1 MLMLGPHT
9 HGMALH
15 LFRPAD
21 PPDGN
26 LSPSWKAW
34 RGLLYVAAAQFLA
47 RAGRLCRSH
56 PVRRALH
63 TALILVGLVVQLVLL
78 LTVAYLCDL
87 ALALMELWAELARKH
102 LEITL

>member
-1 MLMLGPHT
+1 
-9 HGMALH
+9 MALH

-34 RGLLYVAAAQFLA
+34 RGLLYVAG
-47 RAGRLCRSH
+47 GRLLNWAAALLQSQ
-56 PVRRALH
+56 PARRALH
-63 TALILVGLVVQLVLL
+63 TALLLVGLVVQLVLL

-87 ALALMELWAELARKH
+87 ALALMELWADLARKH